1 MRAKLKG
8 FGSRMSILEGNPEPG
23 SETRGRRASAV
34 HPGLAGQ
41 INGAIPKV
49 LVQAQK
55 LPNILS
61 APGSPEVTMGDHDA
75 Q

>member
-1 MRAKLKG
+1 
-8 FGSRMSILEGNPEPG
+8 MSILEGNPELG

-34 HPGLAGQ
+34 HPGLASAEA
-41 INGAIPKV
+41 ISGAVPKV
-49 LVQAQK
+49 LVQAKK
-55 LPNILS
+55 LPRILG